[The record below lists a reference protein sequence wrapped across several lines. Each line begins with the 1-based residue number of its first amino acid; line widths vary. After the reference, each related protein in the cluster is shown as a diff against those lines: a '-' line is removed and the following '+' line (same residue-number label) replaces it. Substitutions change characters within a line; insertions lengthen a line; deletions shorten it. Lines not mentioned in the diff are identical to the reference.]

1 MLTDSERK
9 ATLFGLLMLAVG
21 IEIGWS
27 LHGLLI

>member
-21 IEIGWS
+21 MEIGWS
-27 LHGLLI
+27 TGC